1 MFVQKVRIYEWVS
14 QKIWFDNMLN
24 FVNHRRVECDQ
35 KHKELLPS
43 FTHDA
48 DFKLRPQTKS
58 VKDNE

>member
-1 MFVQKVRIYEWVS
+1 
-14 QKIWFDNMLN
+14 MLN
-24 FVNHRRVECDQ
+24 FVNHRRVECDP